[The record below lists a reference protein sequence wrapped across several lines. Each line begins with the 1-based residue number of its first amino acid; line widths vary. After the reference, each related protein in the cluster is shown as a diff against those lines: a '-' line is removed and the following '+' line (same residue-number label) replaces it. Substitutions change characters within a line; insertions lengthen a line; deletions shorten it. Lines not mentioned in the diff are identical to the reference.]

1 MATKSRSAEGRKGGR
16 EKERECREA
25 ERQRGREAWRQV
37 GRQRDRDSI
46 RELGREADRIK
57 EGGKGERGRE

>member
-1 MATKSRSAEGRKGGR
+1 M
-16 EKERECREA
+16 
-25 ERQRGREAWRQV
+25 QRGRETERHG

>member
-1 MATKSRSAEGRKGGR
+1 MEAGR
-16 EKERECREA
+16 EI
-25 ERQRGREAWRQV
+25 GTLL
-37 GRQRDRDSI
+37 I